1 MLLLIKHVLLVNLT
15 KGTLK
20 TKRRKIHSDINS
32 KTINNCKTPSYG
44 KDLEKL
50 IKQLEDSNVFLI
62 NPTLTRSHSSVKW
75 KKGLL
80 CSIDK
85 DEVADWIMDKS
96 LNVL

>member
-1 MLLLIKHVLLVNLT
+1 MSAAH
-15 KGTLK
+15 
-20 TKRRKIHSDINS
+20 
-32 KTINNCKTPSYG
+32 KTPTYA

-50 IKQLEDSNVFLI
+50 IMQLEDSNVFLI
-62 NPTLTRSHSSVKW
+62 NPTLTRSHGSVKW
-75 KKGLL
+75 KKGL